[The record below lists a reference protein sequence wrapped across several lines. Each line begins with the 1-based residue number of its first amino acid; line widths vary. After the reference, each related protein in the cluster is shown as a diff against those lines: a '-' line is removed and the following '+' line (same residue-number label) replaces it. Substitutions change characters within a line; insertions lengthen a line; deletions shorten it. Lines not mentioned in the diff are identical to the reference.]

1 MQVSKKIGY
10 CLLLHYLAYTDQ
22 TKISSFSPSQKA
34 SAKFTNL
41 SENAD
46 TIILPTE
53 ETVTVNQLPYSL
65 RPSLNAFFISSM
77 YIQQVYNKLRYAMLT
92 GHLVNM
98 CNNFDSVAFYS
109 RFSVSVKLVKSQIP
123 GK

>member
-1 MQVSKKIGY
+1 MQVSKQIGY

-22 TKISSFSPSQKA
+22 TKISSFAPSQKA

-53 ETVTVNQLPYSL
+53 ENSNGQSTPFSL
-65 RPSLNAFFISSM
+65 RPSLNTFFISSM
-77 YIQQVYNKLRYAMLT
+77 YIQQVHNKLRYAMLT
-92 GHLVNM
+92 GHLINM
-98 CNNFDSVAFYS
+98 CNH
-109 RFSVSVKLVKSQIP
+109 VSVLHFTHVFLFQ
-123 GK
+123 

>member
-1 MQVSKKIGY
+1 MQVSKQIGY

-22 TKISSFSPSQKA
+22 TKISSFAPSQKA

-53 ETVTVNQLPYSL
+53 ENSNGQSTPLLTS
-65 RPSLNAFFISSM
+65 SFFK
-77 YIQQVYNKLRYAMLT
+77 YIFYFIHVYTA
-92 GHLVNM
+92 
-98 CNNFDSVAFYS
+98 SV
-109 RFSVSVKLVKSQIP
+109 
-123 GK
+123 